1 MTKEKLDNLREL
13 RKEIPMWQEALKNC
27 TDEKTEKAIEK
38 HLSEIVETEREVT
51 KYILEYPDPL
61 TRQLL
66 YLRCVKRLNWNAIA
80 YRIGGGNTA
89 DSVRKMYERF
99 KP

>member
-1 MTKEKLDNLREL
+1 MTKEILDNLREL
-13 RKEIPMWQEALKNC
+13 KKEIPMWQEALKNS
-27 TDEKTEKAIEK
+27 TDEKTAKAIEN
-38 HLSEIVETEREVT
+38 HLSEIVKAEQEVT
-51 KYILEYPDPL
+51 KYILEYPDPV

-66 YLRCVKRLNWNAIA
+66 YLRCVKGLKWDAVA